1 MAKNDWPQK
10 FRENFGGTAGSKW
23 KIYFHFLKMEK
34 NVKKN
39 VKKKPSM
46 SGMYISPLGDP
57 PAPAAVQSDDLE
69 ESWAEASVL
78 SVPGHRTK

>member
-1 MAKNDWPQK
+1 
-10 FRENFGGTAGSKW
+10 
-23 KIYFHFLKMEK
+23 MEK